1 MNLRACLAVLLLPTA
16 SWSQTWLPEVVVTA
30 TGYPIGARDALV
42 PVEVFD
48 HEDIQDSNARDLG
61 DLLRL
66 SNGLELGRNGGPGQ
80 PTSLFFRGT
89 DSDQNLVL
97 INGVPINSATVASAA
112 LQHIDTQLLY
122 NVEVIKGPQS
132 TLWGSGAIG
141 GVISVETLAFVE
153 DGLNGFAEVEAG
165 GDDTQQLA
173 TGFSFGQGNSSVM
186 AGVSYF
192 TTDGIPTLD
201 IATNDSGYDNTTFN
215 IGLSHQFEGV
225 EISASHWQAKG
236 TTEYQAFTF
245 PPPAFSLVL
254 EPVSQD
260 FDISVSALS
269 MSREFVEGVTSTL
282 QISLVRD
289 HIDENDS
296 IDFAH
301 TDRTLVT
308 WRNRVD
314 FANGDTGSFGAEAAW
329 EKASIESFGSGY
341 SGTTDYQSVFAQY
354 DARRW
359 AHNLLAGIRLIR
371 HEDAGDHVTGNLGY
385 GYRLDDRTV
394 LKANFST
401 GFRFPTAVERFVFSP
416 NPDLKPERS
425 QAVELGVSYLI
436 GRGQQ
441 LDVSLFRTVIKDLI
455 VSVGVFPNSVNEN
468 IDKARIDGIDAAYS
482 LARGPWLLR
491 TSVLVQDPRDVS
503 NDNKLL
509 RRADYSAKARLDY
522 AGFRHKLG
530 AELIYSDERDDI
542 DGITFLPTTTDAYTL
557 INLHGSYDLD
567 PHWQLFG
574 KIDNLLDTDYELVSR
589 YNTPGRTLSVGI
601 RYDTD

>member
-1 MNLRACLAVLLLPTA
+1 MNLRAWMAVLLLPTA
-16 SWSQTWLPEVVVTA
+16 SWSQTWLPDVVVTA
-30 TGYPIGARDALV
+30 TGYPISARDALV

-48 HEDIQDSNARDLG
+48 REDIRNSNARDLG

-122 NVEVIKGPQS
+122 SVEVVKGPQS

-165 GDDTQQLA
+165 GDDTQRLA

-201 IATNDSGYDNTTFN
+201 IATNDSGYNNTTFN

-225 EISASHWQAKG
+225 EIATNHWQTKG

-245 PPPAFSLVL
+245 PPPTFSLIL

-269 MSREFVEGVTSTL
+269 ISHEFVDGVTSTL

-301 TDRTLVT
+301 TDRTLVN

-314 FANGDTGSFGAEAAW
+314 FSNGDTGSFGAEAAW

-425 QAVELGVSYLI
+425 QAIELGVSYLI
-436 GRGQQ
+436 SPGQQ
-441 LDVSLFRTVIKDLI
+441 LDVSLFRTEIKDLI

-468 IDKARIDGIDAAYS
+468 IDKARIHGIDAAYS
-482 LARGPWLLR
+482 LARGPWFLR

-503 NDNKLL
+503 NDKKLL

-522 AGFRHKLG
+522 TGFRYELG

-542 DGITFLPTTTDAYTL
+542 DGITFLRTTTDAYTL
-557 INLHGSYDLD
+557 MNLHGSYDLD

>member
-1 MNLRACLAVLLLPTA
+1 MNLRAWMAVLLLPTA
-16 SWSQTWLPEVVVTA
+16 SWSQTWLPDIVVTA
-30 TGYPIGARDALV
+30 TGYPISARDALV

-48 HEDIQDSNARDLG
+48 REDIQNSNARDLG

-122 NVEVIKGPQS
+122 SVEVIKGPQS

-165 GDDTQQLA
+165 GDDTQRLA

-192 TTDGIPTLD
+192 TTEGIPTLD
-201 IATNDSGYDNTTFN
+201 IATNDSGYNNTTFN

-225 EISASHWQAKG
+225 EIAANHWQTKG

-245 PPPAFSLVL
+245 PPPTFSLIL

-269 MSREFVEGVTSTL
+269 ISHEFVDGVTSTV

-289 HIDENDS
+289 HTDENDS

-301 TDRTLVT
+301 TDRTLVN

-314 FANGDTGSFGAEAAW
+314 FSNGDTGSFGAEAAW

-341 SGTTDYQSVFAQY
+341 SGTTDYQSIFAQY

-394 LKANFST
+394 LKVNFST

-425 QAVELGVSYLI
+425 QAIELGVSYSI
-436 GRGQQ
+436 SRGQQ
-441 LDVSLFRTVIKDLI
+441 LDVSLFRTEIKDLI

-468 IDKARIDGIDAAYS
+468 IDKARIYGIDAAYS
-482 LARGPWLLR
+482 LARGPWFLR
-491 TSVLVQDPRDVS
+491 TSMLVQDPRDVS
-503 NDNKLL
+503 NDTKLL

-522 AGFRHKLG
+522 TGFRYELG

-557 INLHGSYDLD
+557 MNLHGSYDLD
-567 PHWQLFG
+567 AHWQLFG

>member
-1 MNLRACLAVLLLPTA
+1 MKTWAWMAVLLLPSA
-16 SWSQTWLPEVVVTA
+16 SWSQTWLPDIIVTA
-30 TGYPIGARDALV
+30 TGYPISARDALV

-48 HEDIQDSNARDLG
+48 QQDIQNSNARDLG

-112 LQHIDTQLLY
+112 LQHIDTRLLY
-122 NVEVIKGPQS
+122 NVEVVKGPQS

-173 TGFSFGQGNSSVM
+173 AGFSFGQGNSSVM

-201 IATNDSGYDNTTFN
+201 IATNDSGYDSTTFN
-215 IGLSHQFEGV
+215 IGVSHRFQGI

-269 MSREFVEGVTSTL
+269 ISREVVDGVTSTL
-282 QISLVRD
+282 QVSLARD

-301 TDRTLVT
+301 TDRTLVN

-314 FANGDTGSFGAEAAW
+314 FSNGDTGSFGVEAAW
-329 EKASIESFGSGY
+329 EKVSIESFGSGY

-385 GYRLDDRTV
+385 GYRLDDRTL

-425 QAVELGVSYLI
+425 RAIELGVSYLI
-436 GRGQQ
+436 GQGQQ

-468 IDKARIDGIDAAYS
+468 IDKARIHGIDAAYS
-482 LARGPWLLR
+482 LAHGPWFLR
-491 TSVLVQDPRDVS
+491 TSVLVQDPRDLS
-503 NDNKLL
+503 NDTKLL

-522 AGFRHKLG
+522 TGFRYKLG

-574 KIDNLLDTDYELVSR
+574 KIDNLLDSDYELVSR

>member
-1 MNLRACLAVLLLPTA
+1 MNLRSCVAVLLLPAA
-16 SWSQTWLPEVVVTA
+16 SWSQTRLPDIVVTA
-30 TGYPIGARDALV
+30 TGYPIDARDALV

-48 HEDIQDSNARDLG
+48 HQDIRGSNARDLG

-89 DSDQNLVL
+89 DSDHSLVL

-112 LQHIDTQLLY
+112 LQHIDTQLLHT
-122 NVEVIKGPQS
+122 VEVVKGPQS

-153 DGLNGFAEVEAG
+153 EGLNGFAEVQAG
-165 GDDTQQLA
+165 EDDTQRLA
-173 TGFSFGQGNSSVM
+173 VGLSFGRGESSAV
-186 AGVSYF
+186 AGVSYY

-201 IATNDSGYDNTTFN
+201 IATNDSGYDNTTVN
-215 IGLSHQFEGV
+215 IGLSHRFAGV
-225 EISASHWQAKG
+225 EISGKHWQAKG

-254 EPVSQD
+254 KPVSQD
-260 FDISVSALS
+260 FDISASALRI
-269 MSREFVEGVTSTL
+269 SREFFDGVTSTL
-282 QISLVRD
+282 QISLARD

-296 IDFAH
+296 TDFAH
-301 TDRTLVT
+301 TDRILVD

-314 FANGDTGSFGAEAAW
+314 FSNGDTGSFGAEAAW
-329 EKASIESFGSGY
+329 EKASIESFGSDY

-354 DARRW
+354 DARRS

-385 GYRLDDRTV
+385 GYRLDDKTI

-425 QAVELGVSYLI
+425 RAIELGVSYLI

-441 LDVSLFRTVIKDLI
+441 LDVSLFNTEIKDLI

-468 IDKARIDGIDAAYS
+468 IDKARIHGIDAAYS
-482 LARGPWLLR
+482 LAYGPWFLR
-491 TSVLVQDPRDVS
+491 TSVLVQDPRDLS
-503 NDNKLL
+503 NDRKLL
-509 RRADYSAKARLDY
+509 RRADFSAKARLDY
-522 AGFRHKLG
+522 TAARYSLG
-530 AELIYSDERDDI
+530 GELIYSDERDDV
-542 DGITFLPTTTDAYTL
+542 DGITFRPTKTDAYTL

-567 PHWQLFG
+567 PQWQLFG
-574 KIDNLLDTDYELVSR
+574 KIDNLLDTDYELASR
-589 YNTPGRTLSVGI
+589 YNTPGRTLLVGI